1 MLQIKRRDQITFLQS
16 EALGRVPD
24 IIHAFSTRRG
34 DTRDLNLGPHSSAN
48 PIVQMNRVRF
58 LASVGLPGWPMMKL
72 RQVHSDRVVNIQ
84 DTSAATDA
92 VEGDAAVTAL
102 TGAVLGVQTADCV
115 PILIADSHGRAVAAV
130 HAGWRGTAAR
140 IVESTVA
147 RLRVQFAL
155 EPQDLVAAVGP
166 HIGVCC
172 YEIGLEVVDAM
183 ADPAL
188 FEYKP
193 EWMKPHLNLG
203 EANRRQLINSGL
215 RDEGI
220 EVSSL
225 CTRCRNDLF
234 HSYRRDGKKMGP
246 MLSII
251 GIVPCKRHAPLWI
264 EFYPKRASL

>member
-16 EALGRVPD
+16 EVLGRVPG

-58 LASVGLPGWPMMKL
+58 LASVGVPGWPMMKL
-72 RQVHSDRVVNIQ
+72 RQVHSDRVVDIQ

-102 TGAVLGVQTADCV
+102 KGAVLAVQTADCV
-115 PILIADSHGRAVAAV
+115 PI
-130 HAGWRGTAAR
+130 
-140 IVESTVA
+140 
-147 RLRVQFAL
+147 
-155 EPQDLVAAVGP
+155 
-166 HIGVCC
+166 
-172 YEIGLEVVDAM
+172 
-183 ADPAL
+183 
-188 FEYKP
+188 
-193 EWMKPHLNLG
+193 LG

-215 RDEGI
+215 REEGI

-225 CTRCRNDLF
+225 CTRCREDLF
-234 HSYRRDGKKMGP
+234 HSYRRDGKKMGH

-251 GIVPCKRHAPLWI
+251 GIVP
-264 EFYPKRASL
+264 

>member
-16 EALGRVPD
+16 ELLGRVPG
-24 IIHAFSTRRG
+24 IIHAFSTRRSDQG
-34 DTRDLNLGPHSSAN
+34 DLSLGPYSSPN

-58 LASVGLPGWPMMKL
+58 LASVGAPGWPIMKL
-72 RQVHSDRVVNIQ
+72 RQVHSSRVVDIR

-115 PILIADSHGRAVAAV
+115 PILIADSHRTAVAAV

-172 YEIGLEVVDAM
+172 YEIGLEVLDAI

-203 EANRRQLINSGL
+203 EGNRRQLINSGL
-215 RDEGI
+215 REEGI

-225 CTRCRNDLF
+225 CTRCREDLL
-234 HSYRRDGKKMGP
+234 HSYRRDGKKMGH

-251 GIVPCKRHAPLWI
+251 GIVP
-264 EFYPKRASL
+264 